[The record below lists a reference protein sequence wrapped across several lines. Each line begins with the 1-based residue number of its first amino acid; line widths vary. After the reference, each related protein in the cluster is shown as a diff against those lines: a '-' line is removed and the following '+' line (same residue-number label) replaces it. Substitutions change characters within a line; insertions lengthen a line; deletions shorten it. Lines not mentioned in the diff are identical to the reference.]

1 MIVLASLL
9 SRFSAQMF
17 TIKCA
22 DGVVATSFKANDKVY
37 IGPDKLLPMSRFLN
51 PP

>member
-1 MIVLASLL
+1 
-9 SRFSAQMF
+9 MF
-17 TIKCA
+17 TVKCG